1 MLTMGEMP
9 SRREE
14 LIAGALTGSLS
25 DAEWQE
31 LDQARAA
38 DPTIDAELAELRAT
52 ASRLDAADLSWRE
65 EALPA
70 SLEERIRAATSESE
84 EEPGR
89 DSDDGHPSSGT

>member
-1 MLTMGEMP
+1 MP

-38 DPTIDAELAELRAT
+38 DPTIDAELAELAELRAT

-65 EALPA
+65 ETLPA

>member
-1 MLTMGEMP
+1 MP

-65 EALPA
+65 EAPPA

-89 DSDDGHPSSGT
+89 DSDDGHPSSAT